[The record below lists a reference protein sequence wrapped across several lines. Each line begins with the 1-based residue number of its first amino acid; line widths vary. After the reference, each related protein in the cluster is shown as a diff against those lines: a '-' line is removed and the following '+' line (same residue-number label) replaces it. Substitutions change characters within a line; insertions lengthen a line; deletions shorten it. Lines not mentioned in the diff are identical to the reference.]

1 MNGRSGNVAGKVAL
15 VLLFGAFAQTT
26 FGADLRVDNVAPDFM
41 MLLAVCAGIAGG
53 PQAGALA
60 GFGAGLLSDMFLQN
74 TPFGLSALAACL
86 AGFAVGWAR
95 ANLFQ
100 PSPLLT
106 PLIAAAGT
114 GMGVAIFVV
123 AGYLVGQ
130 AQLVAPGK
138 SWLVEQAVVEGVF
151 SAVLALPATAL
162 MGWALRGA
170 SGVLAS
176 SAEPP
181 ADALGPPRP
190 SRASARSR
198 RRRRSQA
205 RARTLR

>member
-1 MNGRSGNVAGKVAL
+1 MNGRSGNGSGKVA
-15 VLLFGAFAQTT
+15 VLLLIGILVQTT

-53 PQAGALA
+53 PQAGALV
-60 GFGAGLLSDMFLQN
+60 GFAAGLLSDMFLQN

-100 PSPLLT
+100 PSPLLI
-106 PLIAAAGT
+106 PLIAGAGT

-151 SAVLALPATAL
+151 SAVLALPAAAL

-170 SGVLAS
+170 SGALS
-176 SAEPP
+176 PTAEAQ
-181 ADALGPPRP
+181 ADGLPPPRS